1 MAASGVEERSDRGSS
16 VTLTVEVVAGES
28 DITGRVPEGVGRA
41 EPMRGGR

>member
-28 DITGRVPEGVGRA
+28 DITLVSRRSVGPA
-41 EPMRGGR
+41 EPMRAGR